1 MAEDLTQIGA
11 YHLAQNPEIYE
22 VQRSNNFEFI
32 VNMGDLLK
40 VYADESDGES
50 AYITG
55 DKAQEIIRFSVVSAS
70 LPMFSQQPI
79 EIRRGNS
86 VMKAAGIPTFT
97 DGSLVVN
104 DYIGADTK
112 SVLMSWQQL
121 SYNVKTQKV
130 GNMADYKK
138 TCYLQEYTPDYKL
151 VRTWKLLG
159 CWVSSIQEGEFNM
172 EDGSKKTISANI
184 TYDYAIMEKDI
195 DE

>member
-1 MAEDLTQIGA
+1 MADNLTQIGA
-11 YHLAQNPEIYE
+11 YHLADNPELYE

-32 VNMGDLLK
+32 VNGIDNLLR
-40 VYADESDGES
+40 VGADASDGER
-50 AYITG
+50 AYITN
-55 DKAQEIIRFSVVSAS
+55 AQEVLRFSVVSAS

-86 VMKAAGIPTFT
+86 VMKAAGIPSFT

-172 EDGSKKTISANI
+172 EDGSKKTISATI

>member
-1 MAEDLTQIGA
+1 MND
-11 YHLAQNPEIYE
+11 
-22 VQRSNNFEFI
+22 
-32 VNMGDLLK
+32 DLLK

-50 AYITG
+50 AYIKG

-130 GNMADYKK
+130 GNMKDYKK

-172 EDGSKKTISANI
+172 EDGSKKTISATI
-184 TYDYAIMEKDI
+184 TYDYAIMEKEL